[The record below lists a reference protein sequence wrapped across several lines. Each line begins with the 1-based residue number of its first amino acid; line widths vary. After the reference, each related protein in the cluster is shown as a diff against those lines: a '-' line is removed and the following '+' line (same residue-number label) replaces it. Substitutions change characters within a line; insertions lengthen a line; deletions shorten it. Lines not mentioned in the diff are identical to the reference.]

1 MYERVGMQS
10 RSTKH
15 FGTDNEPSQVAFGNF
30 QHQQRLLVF
39 VSEKSKMN
47 CEALVL
53 LLAAAISEV
62 LAFTAVSHRPL
73 FSTSLIVNPSLTD
86 PVISAQPSHLNSVAV
101 SRGTSTA
108 LNLVDGASGAF
119 SSINEAASQA
129 SDAAQ
134 RAAAAASSIA
144 VQSSSSMFA
153 MQDPA
158 NGRTLTLYEYVLSG
172 GGTGAD
178 GEGVSRLA
186 NAHDK
191 VEIIKENFDV
201 FMKDLNLPDLES
213 ISVGLKEAV
222 EKGAP
227 SDGVDWVG
235 GSSAGMIILQEQFK
249 AVLSSINFDQN
260 AAWYAAGFTL
270 MVALGQ
276 RGAGK
281 AVARSEFEA
290 ELIDARRKAEEA
302 AGAAALAA
310 KGAAMA
316 KEVAAK
322 MEAVGGTDGVNAN
335 IMLETSRLKQMTVEG
350 VSSLLPLTTM

>member
-1 MYERVGMQS
+1 
-10 RSTKH
+10 
-15 FGTDNEPSQVAFGNF
+15 
-30 QHQQRLLVF
+30 
-39 VSEKSKMN
+39 MN

-73 FSTSLIVNPSLTD
+73 FTKSRIVDQASTD
-86 PVISAQPSHLNSVAV
+86 PVVSVQPSALISVAV
-101 SRGTSTA
+101 SGGTSTA
-108 LNLVDGASGAF
+108 LNLVDGASAAF
-119 SSINEAASQA
+119 ASINEAAEQA

-134 RAAAAASSIA
+134 RAAEAASSIA

-153 MQDPA
+153 AQDPA
-158 NGRTLTLYEYVLSG
+158 SGRTLTLYEYVLSG
-172 GGTGAD
+172 GGTGAE

-191 VEIIKENFDV
+191 IEIIKENFDI
-201 FMKDLNLPDLES
+201 FMKDLNLPDVES

-222 EKGAP
+222 ERGVASNGA
-227 SDGVDWVG
+227 DWVG
-235 GSSAGMIILQEQFK
+235 GSSASMSILQDQLK
-249 AVLSSINFDQN
+249 DVLSTIGFDQN
-260 AAWYAAGFTL
+260 AAWYAAGFAL
-270 MVALGQ
+270 FVALGQ

-281 AVARSEFEA
+281 AVARSEFET
-290 ELIDARRKAEEA
+290 ELVDARKKAEEA

-322 MEAVGGTDGVNAN
+322 METAGGTDGVNAN
-335 IMLETSRLKQMTVEG
+335 IMLESSRLKQMTVEG
-350 VSSLLPLTTM
+350 VSSLYVNHQVTVMFSVLYYGMSSVSVVT